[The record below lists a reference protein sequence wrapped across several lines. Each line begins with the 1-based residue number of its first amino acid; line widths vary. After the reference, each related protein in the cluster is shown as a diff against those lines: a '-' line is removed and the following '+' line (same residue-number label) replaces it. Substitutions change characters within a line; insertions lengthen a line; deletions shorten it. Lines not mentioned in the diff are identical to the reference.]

1 VEEADK
7 KLGKL
12 VLFYTMRL
20 ISAFWLGLALLFFTC
35 NDVYAVIKTISD
47 EETELYLEK
56 LIQPIFEVANISFNR
71 NKIFIIEDNSINAF
85 VSDGN
90 NLFIH
95 TGVILQ
101 AQNSDEIR
109 GVVAHETGHIL
120 GGHILRHKLRQQ
132 ELQSLSLASIA
143 IAGALGAI
151 SGRGDVAAAIA
162 LGSQGSLINKSLAY
176 RIEEERNADEAA
188 VSILKKAGYS
198 SDGLLSLMKKIQQE
212 NKMQG
217 FRENE
222 YFRTHP
228 ISAERIAFLQQMVK
242 KHNNVLL
249 SNDDAQ
255 LARIKAKL
263 YAFIKS
269 PQQTYLKYPLS
280 DSSINA
286 MYAHAIVSYKNI
298 QFDKAQK
305 LINQLIKREPNN
317 PHFRELKGQIL
328 FEQGKIREAKN
339 EFSIA
344 TKLLPSSVLFKINE
358 AQSVL
363 EMHPSKQEIKN
374 VIKQLQKALNQ
385 KQTLMAWLLLSRAY
399 ELDGQKN
406 EALYAAAEYS
416 VRLGKIDLAK
426 RQAQNILKNNPSSQI
441 LIKTN
446 DLLDIIENLE
456 KQ

>member
-1 VEEADK
+1 
-7 KLGKL
+7 
-12 VLFYTMRL
+12 
-20 ISAFWLGLALLFFTC
+20 
-35 NDVYAVIKTISD
+35 
-47 EETELYLEK
+47 
-56 LIQPIFEVANISFNR
+56 
-71 NKIFIIEDNSINAF
+71 
-85 VSDGN
+85 
-90 NLFIH
+90 
-95 TGVILQ
+95 
-101 AQNSDEIR
+101 
-109 GVVAHETGHIL
+109 
-120 GGHILRHKLRQQ
+120 
-132 ELQSLSLASIA
+132 
-143 IAGALGAI
+143 
-151 SGRGDVAAAIA
+151 
-162 LGSQGSLINKSLAY
+162 
-176 RIEEERNADEAA
+176 
-188 VSILKKAGYS
+188 
-198 SDGLLSLMKKIQQE
+198 
-212 NKMQG
+212 
-217 FRENE
+217 
-222 YFRTHP
+222 
-228 ISAERIAFLQQMVK
+228 MVK